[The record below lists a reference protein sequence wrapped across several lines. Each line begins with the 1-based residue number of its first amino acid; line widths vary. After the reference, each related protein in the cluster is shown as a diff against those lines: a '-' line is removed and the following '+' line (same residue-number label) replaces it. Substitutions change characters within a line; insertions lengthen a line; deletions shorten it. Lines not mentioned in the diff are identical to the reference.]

1 MYFKYIKYWLLQTMH
16 RDFIICVSFKYIS
29 LVKSSEFNLKT
40 STSLTVKLWA
50 IGITVQDV
58 EEELVQSF

>member
-1 MYFKYIKYWLLQTMH
+1 MH